1 MKANPKNNR
10 KAINM
15 GVINAPE
22 FFTGLGIVLAISAIN
37 QIGQ

>member
-1 MKANPKNNR
+1 MKTNQKNNR

-22 FFTGLGIVLAISAIN
+22 FIAGLGIVLTISAIN
-37 QIGQ
+37 QIGN